1 MSTQY
6 GHYLE
11 NGIDFRITERNIPRN
26 WYNYLWNDNYIT
38 YVSQTSAGESFLQN
52 AMGSRIKLVK
62 DRGLF
67 IKEGDES
74 FGIGGLPVGEKL
86 DAYHTTHKRGTT
98 DIYTEKNGI
107 SATVGFIV
115 PRELNCEL
123 WKLGITSK
131 TKHNE
136 AAPAQHE
143 LAPVYVKTNLAVDN
157 NLLIGIVVLV
167 GITILLLLTQPRSL
181 LKNSIT
187 SLFSHSDYWAK
198 NATAGDSF
206 KHYFLFLI
214 SIIGTSL
221 YASKVFMP
229 HYFTWEKIGFIY
241 LGICSFFFVKIILTR
256 LYLNLFF
263 GRSSQL
269 YTLHYINLSILLGI
283 ASYVS
288 FVFLH

>member
-1 MSTQY
+1 MR
-6 GHYLE
+6 H
-11 NGIDFRITERNIPRN
+11 NGVPIP
-26 WYNYLWNDNYIT
+26 
-38 YVSQTSAGESFLQN
+38 
-52 AMGSRIKLVK
+52 
-62 DRGLF
+62 
-67 IKEGDES
+67 
-74 FGIGGLPVGEKL
+74 
-86 DAYHTTHKRGTT
+86 
-98 DIYTEKNGI
+98 
-107 SATVGFIV
+107 
-115 PRELNCEL
+115 ELL
-123 WKLGITSK
+123 
-131 TKHNE
+131 
-136 AAPAQHE
+136 
-143 LAPVYVKTNLAVDN
+143 VDN

-229 HYFTWEKIGFIY
+229 QYFTWEKIGFIY
-241 LGICSFFFVKIILTR
+241 LGICSFFFIKIILTR

-288 FVFLH
+288 FVFLHFSPLITPIIIHVIMGLICLCYVLIFVYLLFKLFFNKACLFFHFILYLCTLEILPILAIAKSLA